1 MIVLGIAYSEP
12 ALNSTHQGG
21 TPYGASHVSGAKH
34 QNEIT
39 VDEKTLAI
47 AQGKRLAVVAKALIT
62 NVIMAKKIK
71 DTTPKPVYPIHQR
84 LKWIW
89 WAWLMFRLLAIAVFT
104 SLLLPAKPNM
114 MGGMVWQGLWLV
126 PALLATPYIVKGKSP
141 YALLLLSMVTFV
153 YLGVAAWLPSS
164 MGLVIFWGMMG
175 VWLVD
180 FVL

>member
-1 MIVLGIAYSEP
+1 
-12 ALNSTHQGG
+12 
-21 TPYGASHVSGAKH
+21 
-34 QNEIT
+34 
-39 VDEKTLAI
+39 
-47 AQGKRLAVVAKALIT
+47 
-62 NVIMAKKIK
+62 MAKKIK

-153 YLGVAAWLPSS
+153 YLGGSGMVALKYGFSH
-164 MGLVIFWGMMG
+164 IWGMMG

-180 FVL
+180 FVLLALINYWLFILLKRLPKMNG